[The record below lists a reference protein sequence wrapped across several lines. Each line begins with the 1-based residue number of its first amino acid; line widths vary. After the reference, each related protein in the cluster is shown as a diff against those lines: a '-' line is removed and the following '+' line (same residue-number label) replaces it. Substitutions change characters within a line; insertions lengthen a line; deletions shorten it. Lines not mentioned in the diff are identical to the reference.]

1 MTAKPERDTPGI
13 ILAAVFIV
21 TGGIF
26 LAESRNLMD
35 ADSYVFPSAICAVM
49 ILLSTIFII
58 KNLVRPQPD
67 VDASIV
73 PGSTFRRAGLVAMM
87 LASALV
93 MPYVG
98 FVLGGLGVFAALTVL
113 AMFEPWNPKRAL
125 LYALVGAAIVSVFY
139 IVFAKVFLVPLPEMP
154 FL

>member
-1 MTAKPERDTPGI
+1 MTAKPERDNPGI
-13 ILAAVFIV
+13 ILAAVFILV
-21 TGGIF
+21 GGIF
-26 LAESRNLMD
+26 LLESRNLID

-49 ILLSTIFII
+49 IVLSTIFII
-58 KNLVRPQPD
+58 KNLVHPQPD
-67 VDASIV
+67 TDASIV

-87 LASALV
+87 LASAFV

-113 AMFEPWNPKRAL
+113 AMFEPWNLKRAL
-125 LYALVGAAIVSVFY
+125 VYGLVGVAIVSVFY
-139 IVFAKVFLVPLPEMP
+139 IVFAKVFLVPLPETP